1 MELKAKLVSA
11 GLLMYWIA
19 LDSCTRR
26 KRKKEGRKRERERE
40 RQRKRKRK
48 RKRMRKR
55 KRKREEAD
63 ELGLMEL
70 AQGQAYI
77 PLSCFCIGPP

>member
-19 LDSCTRR
+19 LNSCTRR
-26 KRKKEGRKRERERE
+26 KRKKEGRKRERER
-40 RQRKRKRK
+40 K
-48 RKRMRKR
+48 RKR

-70 AQGQAYI
+70 AQGQA
-77 PLSCFCIGPP
+77 

>member
-1 MELKAKLVSA
+1 MELKAKLVCA

-40 RQRKRKRK
+40 RK
-48 RKRMRKR
+48 RKR